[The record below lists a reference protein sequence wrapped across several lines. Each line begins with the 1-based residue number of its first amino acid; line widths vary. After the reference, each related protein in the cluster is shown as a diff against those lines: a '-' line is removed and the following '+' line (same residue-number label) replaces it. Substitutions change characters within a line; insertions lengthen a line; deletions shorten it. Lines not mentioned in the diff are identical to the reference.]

1 MFSAAS
7 TLKRSG
13 SRAAVE
19 ERLGSVPQPFYCVNN
34 LILASGMGLNPY
46 QTHLSNQT
54 NKSMVY

>member
-7 TLKRSG
+7 TLMSSG

-19 ERLGSVPQPFYCVNN
+19 EQLGSVPRPFYCVNN

-46 QTHLSNQT
+46 QTRLSDQT
-54 NKSMVY
+54 NESMVY